1 MQLQSKISSKKLIEP
16 RMKIINVIDEVW
28 MCVHRKYVMSW
39 IMGKL
44 HPIEKNCS
52 YTDVTDGVLLNWQN
66 NEQE

>member
-1 MQLQSKISSKKLIEP
+1 
-16 RMKIINVIDEVW
+16 MKIINVIDEVW